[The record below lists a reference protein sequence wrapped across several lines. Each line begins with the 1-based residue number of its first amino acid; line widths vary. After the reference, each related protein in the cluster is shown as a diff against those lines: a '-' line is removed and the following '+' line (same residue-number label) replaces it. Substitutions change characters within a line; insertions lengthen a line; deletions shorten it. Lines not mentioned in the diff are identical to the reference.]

1 MQFTK
6 IKDNKYKSPNGIIF
20 TEQQMDSYKKRF
32 KK

>member
-6 IKDNKYKSPNGIIF
+6 VKNDKYKSPNGIIF
-20 TEQQMDSYKKRF
+20 TEKQMESYKKRF